1 VVHEEHR
8 RKGPAVSDDLLAI
21 GLRAGEQV
29 RFRKVTGGQWQLAT
43 VVGRAKDGSV
53 ALRDAKGAARNLPID
68 RLEVRTSGPRGAVTW
83 EPVPARAARSEQLH
97 LL

>member
-1 VVHEEHR
+1 
-8 RKGPAVSDDLLAI
+8 
-21 GLRAGEQV
+21 
-29 RFRKVTGGQWQLAT
+29 
-43 VVGRAKDGSV
+43 VGRAKDGSV

-83 EPVPARAARSEQLH
+83 EPVAARAARSEQLH